1 MRLNLHKLRSLGDFR
16 NWYVMN
22 HKDTILEA
30 VENTDVRPLDI
41 GRKLI
46 ELAYAYVG
54 MTVPEWLDELLPENQ
69 LEMSLNDGKVAVK
82 NAFESLINTSIKN
95 FFGPKMFDG
104 YKDEDGKMKGTFD
117 MKSRLGKLADEDILP
132 YVKREQE
139 TGDIIINRGILEE
152 LYKFGVTRDQLPNLR
167 ALADYFGVNY
177 YKRNGSYARTGLHR

>member
-46 ELAYAYVG
+46 EIAYAYVG

-104 YKDEDGKMKGTFD
+104 YKDEDGKMKGPST
-117 MKSRLGKLADEDILP
+117 
-132 YVKREQE
+132 
-139 TGDIIINRGILEE
+139 
-152 LYKFGVTRDQLPNLR
+152 
-167 ALADYFGVNY
+167 
-177 YKRNGSYARTGLHR
+177 